1 MKSEQQ
7 ELGQGKAQRLRPLS
21 MSKKERVSVQRND
34 VEKNTS
40 LRQVARK
47 QAKQNLTRGQMDLS
61 T

>member
-21 MSKKERVSVQRND
+21 MSEKERVSVQRND

-47 QAKQNLTRGQMDLS
+47 QAK
-61 T
+61 